1 MSTPLFSQD
10 RYIIVAMHVEEQ
22 MLGDFLVD
30 RGLLSRR
37 SIDDALK
44 RAGGAPFY
52 EALQGFGLVD
62 EDELRRAAAHAMG
75 VLFVEFA
82 HHEIEQDALF
92 LIPEPLARA
101 HNILGLRVSEL
112 GLEVALLN
120 LTDLEAL
127 EPLRL
132 RHRILPRLTSH
143 RSLTRGLLH
152 YQKLLKE
159 KFAAILGRG
168 GDTVEALLHHALLS
182 RAHGVHIDLKTTGTL
197 VRYRIGHAL
206 EDAMELPAHIGQ
218 ALADKLKLLAKLLP
232 ASPERQRGEPTS
244 RAMQGGRFKIEE
256 NGERHAVHVFAGP
269 RADGLPDG
277 KAGERITL
285 HLARESAGRG
295 GFTLESLGLHGKA
308 LEDLHTAL
316 LGRPGLVVVAGPQG
330 SGVTTLLYTFLDLL
344 NAPSRAVTTVED
356 AIEYRLPRVMQVEI
370 DPAAGVDAATTLRA
384 VLKQDP
390 SVVMVANLKDSRAAA
405 LAASA
410 ASRGVLVLA
419 GIEAGS
425 AAEAIEKLREL
436 GVQPLTLATT
446 LRAVVATR
454 VVGRV
459 AADAARYF
467 PTRAELAQFDTP
479 AGQDAMVGVGL
490 GRVLAALKE
499 EGAVAEGTRWK
510 ELQFA
515 RGQAGEGHGNT
526 TGSGQVGLQEVMP
539 ITEPIKELILRGIGV
554 VEIEQEAKAEGMLS
568 IIEDG
573 LFKAAQGITSIEE
586 VARLVRD

>member
-44 RAGGAPFY
+44 RAGGAPLY

-75 VLFVEFA
+75 VKFVEFA

-120 LTDLEAL
+120 LTDLEVL

-168 GDTVEALLHHALLS
+168 GDTVEALLPHALLS
-182 RAHGVHIDLKTTGTL
+182 RAHGVHIDLKTTGAL
-197 VRYRIGHAL
+197 VRYRIGHSL

-218 ALADKLKLLAKLLP
+218 ALADKLKLLTKLLP
-232 ASPERQRGEPTS
+232 ASPERQRGEPAL
-244 RAMQGGRFKIEE
+244 RAMQDGRFKFEVKGGPSTE
-256 NGERHAVHVFAGP
+256 LGAGERHAVHVFAGP
-269 RADGLPDG
+269 RADGLHDG

-285 HLARESAGRG
+285 RLARESQGYG
-295 GFTLESLGLHGKA
+295 GFTQESLGLHGRA
-308 LEDLHTAL
+308 LEDIHRVIV
-316 LGRPGLVVVAGPQG
+316 GRPGLMVVAGPQG
-330 SGVTTLLYTFLDLL
+330 SGVT
-344 NAPSRAVTTVED
+344 
-356 AIEYRLPRVMQVEI
+356 
-370 DPAAGVDAATTLRA
+370 
-384 VLKQDP
+384 
-390 SVVMVANLKDSRAAA
+390 
-405 LAASA
+405 
-410 ASRGVLVLA
+410 
-419 GIEAGS
+419 
-425 AAEAIEKLREL
+425 
-436 GVQPLTLATT
+436 
-446 LRAVVATR
+446 
-454 VVGRV
+454 
-459 AADAARYF
+459 
-467 PTRAELAQFDTP
+467 
-479 AGQDAMVGVGL
+479 
-490 GRVLAALKE
+490 
-499 EGAVAEGTRWK
+499 
-510 ELQFA
+510 
-515 RGQAGEGHGNT
+515 
-526 TGSGQVGLQEVMP
+526 
-539 ITEPIKELILRGIGV
+539 
-554 VEIEQEAKAEGMLS
+554 
-568 IIEDG
+568 
-573 LFKAAQGITSIEE
+573 
-586 VARLVRD
+586 

>member
-44 RAGGAPFY
+44 RAGGAPLY

-120 LTDLEAL
+120 LTDLEVL

-168 GDTVEALLHHALLS
+168 GDTVEALLPHALLS
-182 RAHGVHIDLKTTGTL
+182 RAHGVHIDLKTTGAL
-197 VRYRIGHAL
+197 VRYRIGHSL

-232 ASPERQRGEPTS
+232 ASPERQRGEPAS
-244 RAMQGGRFKIEE
+244 PERQRGEPASPERQRGEPALRAMQDGRFKFEVKGGPSTE
-256 NGERHAVHVFAGP
+256 LGAGERHAVHVFAGP
-269 RADGLPDG
+269 RADGLHDG

-285 HLARESAGRG
+285 RLARESQGYG
-295 GFTLESLGLHGKA
+295 GFTQESLGLHGRA
-308 LEDLHTAL
+308 LADLYTAL
-316 LGRPGLVVVAGPQG
+316 LGGRKSVA
-330 SGVTTLLYTFLDLL
+330 
-344 NAPSRAVTTVED
+344 
-356 AIEYRLPRVMQVEI
+356 
-370 DPAAGVDAATTLRA
+370 
-384 VLKQDP
+384 
-390 SVVMVANLKDSRAAA
+390 
-405 LAASA
+405 
-410 ASRGVLVLA
+410 
-419 GIEAGS
+419 
-425 AAEAIEKLREL
+425 
-436 GVQPLTLATT
+436 
-446 LRAVVATR
+446 
-454 VVGRV
+454 
-459 AADAARYF
+459 
-467 PTRAELAQFDTP
+467 
-479 AGQDAMVGVGL
+479 
-490 GRVLAALKE
+490 
-499 EGAVAEGTRWK
+499 
-510 ELQFA
+510 
-515 RGQAGEGHGNT
+515 
-526 TGSGQVGLQEVMP
+526 
-539 ITEPIKELILRGIGV
+539 
-554 VEIEQEAKAEGMLS
+554 
-568 IIEDG
+568 
-573 LFKAAQGITSIEE
+573 
-586 VARLVRD
+586 

>member
-1 MSTPLFSQD
+1 
-10 RYIIVAMHVEEQ
+10 MHVEEQ

-232 ASPERQRGEPTS
+232 ASPERQRGEPALRSGQASGTRCMCLQARGQMACLTARQAS
-244 RAMQGGRFKIEE
+244 VLPCTWRAS
-256 NGERHAVHVFAGP
+256 P
-269 RADGLPDG
+269 R
-277 KAGERITL
+277 
-285 HLARESAGRG
+285 
-295 GFTLESLGLHGKA
+295 
-308 LEDLHTAL
+308 
-316 LGRPGLVVVAGPQG
+316 
-330 SGVTTLLYTFLDLL
+330 
-344 NAPSRAVTTVED
+344 
-356 AIEYRLPRVMQVEI
+356 
-370 DPAAGVDAATTLRA
+370 
-384 VLKQDP
+384 
-390 SVVMVANLKDSRAAA
+390 
-405 LAASA
+405 
-410 ASRGVLVLA
+410 
-419 GIEAGS
+419 
-425 AAEAIEKLREL
+425 
-436 GVQPLTLATT
+436 
-446 LRAVVATR
+446 
-454 VVGRV
+454 
-459 AADAARYF
+459 
-467 PTRAELAQFDTP
+467 
-479 AGQDAMVGVGL
+479 
-490 GRVLAALKE
+490 
-499 EGAVAEGTRWK
+499 GAVALRWSRSAST
-510 ELQFA
+510 A
-515 RGQAGEGHGNT
+515 RHLKT
-526 TGSGQVGLQEVMP
+526 CTLHCW
-539 ITEPIKELILRGIGV
+539 GV
-554 VEIEQEAKAEGMLS
+554 RVW
-568 IIEDG
+568 
-573 LFKAAQGITSIEE
+573 
-586 VARLVRD
+586 